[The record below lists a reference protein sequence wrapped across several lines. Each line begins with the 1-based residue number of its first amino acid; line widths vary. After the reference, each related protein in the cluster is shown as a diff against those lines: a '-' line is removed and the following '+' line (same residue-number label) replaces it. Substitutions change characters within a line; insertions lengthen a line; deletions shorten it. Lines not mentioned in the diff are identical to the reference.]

1 MAYSFVGI
9 QTLYLATNFN
19 PIYWNTACLIVD
31 SGSLENNDET
41 KRIAS
46 TDYTKVAKAIGKMRK
61 SGINVSLVNIN
72 ESDFGFKP
80 DVANNR
86 ILFGLKSMLNVGDD
100 LVIDIINN
108 RPYTSPEDFVEKI
121 GPNRQAMVALI
132 KGGAFDEFQDR
143 VECMKWYIRSS
154 CDQKKR
160 ITMQN
165 LAGLME
171 HKLIPDDYK
180 EEKRVYEFT
189 RYLKKVCRNTK
200 ENYYLDERAI
210 NFLTELNEE
219 DLIEQDE
226 NNDFILNKNNWD
238 IVYNTYLNTFR
249 KYINENKD
257 ILLKKLNDELF
268 KEDWNKYAQGSLSAW
283 EMEVL
288 CFYYHEHELANANF
302 TKYGIVDFFTLP
314 EEPEI
319 ESSFKLKNG
328 AIVNRLK
335 LYKIAGT
342 VIAKNK
348 TRSTVSLLTTTGV
361 VDIKFRKEYFA
372 LFDKQIS
379 LKGSDGVK
387 HVIEKS
393 WFNRG
398 NMLVVQGFRSEDSFI
413 PKKYTNSQGH
423 QLYRIQHMTKTGNL
437 DLQTERAKG
446 IAEDE

>member
-1 MAYSFVGI
+1 M
-9 QTLYLATNFN
+9 
-19 PIYWNTACLIVD
+19 D
-31 SGSLENNDET
+31 SGSLETDDDS
-41 KRIAS
+41 KRAAS

-61 SGINVSLVNIN
+61 SGIEVSLVNIN
-72 ESDFGFKP
+72 KSDFGFKP

-108 RPYTSPEDFVEKI
+108 RPYASPEDFVERI
-121 GPNRQAMVALI
+121 HPNRQAMVALI

-189 RYLKKVCRNTK
+189 RYLKKVCKNTK

-210 NFLTELNEE
+210 NFLT
-219 DLIEQDE
+219 DIGQDVLIEQ
-226 NNDFILNKNNWD
+226 NNNNEFVLKKTDWD
-238 IVYNTYLNTFR
+238 IVYGSYLESLR
-249 KYINENKD
+249 QYITANKD

-268 KEDWNKYAQGSLSAW
+268 KEDWNKYAQGSISAW

-288 CFYYHEHELANANF
+288 CFYYHEHELANANVS
-302 TKYGIVDFFTLP
+302 KYGIVDFFSLP
-314 EEPEI
+314 EEPEV
-319 ESSFKLKNG
+319 ETSFKLKNG
-328 AIVNRLK
+328 AIINRLK

-348 TRSTVSLLTTTGV
+348 IRSTVSLLTTTGV
-361 VDIKFRKEYFA
+361 VDVKMPKEFFSKFDR
-372 LFDKQIS
+372 QIS
-379 LKGSDGVK
+379 AKDSTGIK
-387 HVIEKS
+387 HIIEKS
-393 WFNRG
+393 FFNRG
-398 NMLVVQGFRSEDSFI
+398 SMMIVMGFRSEDTFI
-413 PKKYTNSQGH
+413 VKKYNSTSGH
-423 QLYRIQHMTKTGNL
+423 RLYKINSINHDGTLALKN
-437 DLQTERAKG
+437 ERAIG
-446 IAEDE
+446 GEDI